1 MLVKAIKW
9 GVAFT
14 FLVWAAYC
22 YALAIYGVG
31 LGIMYVWSS

>member
-14 FLVWAAYC
+14 FLMWATYC

>member
-14 FLVWAAYC
+14 FLMWAAYC

-31 LGIMYVWSS
+31 LGIMYVWNS